1 MRTRHVTLRGF
12 TAAVSR
18 EDKAQP
24 GAAGIAIGLDGEGAD
39 RVVALALRHADG
51 TMLTAYLSDDALGRL
66 AMLLATH
73 GVGAPLAP
81 GGERVTIQ

>member
-1 MRTRHVTLRGF
+1 MTTPHVTLRGF

-18 EDKAQP
+18 EDVAQP
-24 GAAGIAIGLDGEGAD
+24 GAAGIAIGMDGAGAD

-73 GVGAPLAP
+73 GVGVPIGP
-81 GGERVTIQ
+81 DGERVTLQ